1 MKNYAIIEVSRGQA
15 TAPVRH
21 DQRCTPRQSL
31 PAIPIVLY
39 DVPVSFY
46 NTIFRRHKCNVT
58 DFYIHQI
65 ANWAACSIWSTLLPI
80 WPASL
85 NARAKRFSRPS
96 RAAAPIGAPS
106 PGACASLAMRLGTG
120 MRPSGAAVSN
130 RWGPTRH
137 SASPAAAPY
146 ISPPKIN
153 SRLAPLGRGLLLYN
167 PRSRPMSLHI
177 NQTSSGGTYDDDA
190 NQSPS

>member
-1 MKNYAIIEVSRGQA
+1 MKNYAIIEVIRDQA
-15 TAPVRH
+15 TTPVRY

-46 NTIFRRHKCNVT
+46 NTIFRRQQCNALS
-58 DFYIHQI
+58 FHIHQI
-65 ANWAACSIWSTLLPI
+65 VDWAACSIWSTLLPI

-96 RAAAPIGAPS
+96 RGDALTGAPRL
-106 PGACASLAMRLGTG
+106 GACASSVMNLETG
-120 MRPSGAAVSN
+120 IRPSAAAVSS
-130 RWGPTRH
+130 RWGPTRP
-137 SASPAAAPY
+137 SASPAAAPS

-177 NQTSSGGTYDDDA
+177 NQTPSGGTYDDDA